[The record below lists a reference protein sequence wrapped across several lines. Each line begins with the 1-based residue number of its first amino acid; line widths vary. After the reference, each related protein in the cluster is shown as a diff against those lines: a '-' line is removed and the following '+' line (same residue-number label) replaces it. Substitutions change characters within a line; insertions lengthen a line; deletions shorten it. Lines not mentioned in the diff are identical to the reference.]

1 MSVDLGNSK
10 DRPGPLAC
18 AHHTATRLGGKGVEA
33 GPSQGGGASVRS
45 DARVKAYA
53 FTWWC

>member
-18 AHHTATRLGGKGVEA
+18 AHHTATRLDSEGKEWRL
-33 GPSQGGGASVRS
+33 GPLKGAERALEVMH
-45 DARVKAYA
+45 V
-53 FTWWC
+53 